1 MRGMPFLV
9 AVPIVPRS
17 MLLIDRFWGRNR
29 VHSLFR
35 TDLNCGM
42 VYSKALHRAIS
53 RNLTS
58 EALLDASIERSVGLL
73 MQVRNRIRTDLRST
87 TGECL
92 SMRG

>member
-1 MRGMPFLV
+1 
-9 AVPIVPRS
+9 
-17 MLLIDRFWGRNR
+17 
-29 VHSLFR
+29 
-35 TDLNCGM
+35 M